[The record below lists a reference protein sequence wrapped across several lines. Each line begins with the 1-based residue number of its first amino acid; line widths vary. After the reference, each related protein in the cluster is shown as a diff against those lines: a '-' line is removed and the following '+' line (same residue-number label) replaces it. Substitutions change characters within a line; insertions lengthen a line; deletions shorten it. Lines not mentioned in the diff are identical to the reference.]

1 MWGFTLRPDT
11 TGLHRTYSGQLVGIS
26 RWTRESLYTE
36 LYDLEAPIIASHP
49 DPDGLL
55 ELADTL
61 PVKPEWVALDLE
73 GWENTPPEVRD
84 NPVEAVQAL
93 VEEAHARGYRVM
105 LFMARAYYQQHQLE
119 AAEIA
124 EFVDAWMFPAQ
135 QLQLQY
141 EPGSTWAR
149 EVDTMIEPVAAAN
162 PDIPLWLK
170 LHVTHPQTG
179 SRWTAQ
185 ECIAYYEQVSDR
197 IAGCFLYDIQDPT
210 TATLEEVL
218 AWERA

>member
-11 TGLHRTYSGQLVGIS
+11 LDLHRTYASQLVGLS
-26 RWTRESLYTE
+26 RWTQEDLYSE
-36 LYDLEAPIIASHP
+36 LNDLEAAIIVRDPNP
-49 DPDGLL
+49 DRLL

-61 PVKPEWVALDLE
+61 PVKPEWVSLSLSVRDP
-73 GWENTPPEVRD
+73 TPPEVRE

-105 LFMARAYYQQHQLE
+105 LSMSRAYYRQHQPE

-124 EFVDAWMFPAQ
+124 EFVDGWMFPAQ
-135 QLQLQY
+135 QLQLQH
-141 EPGSTWAR
+141 EPGSIWAR
-149 EVDTMIEPVAAAN
+149 DVETLIKTVADAN

-179 SRWTAQ
+179 SRWSAQ
-185 ECIAYYEQVSDR
+185 ECIAYYEQVRDR
-197 IAGCFLYDIQDPT
+197 IAGCFLHDIQDPT

-218 AWERA
+218 AWEPK